1 MSVTVSKINDS
12 TTSWKQSGGRAF
24 DHYHRLDYSSHEVPT
39 VEEHR
44 ALESKV
50 SDCQQDISKIESKII
65 KSDQRL
71 AEFAVAIPRLAA
83 EVGNVK
89 SQIGDTVRALNETGQ
104 LATAFKSVTDKHLA
118 NIQKAVDVLSMK
130 IKDGERELK
139 TKASEGLELLKKAAS
154 EITAKIREAEQTVSA
169 CAKKSKD
176 DVAELGK
183 IKEQAVSA
191 LKNAT
196 ALVQKQ
202 LSEYITGEASRLNT
216 IEQSV
221 LKSVDSIKESCEK
234 VAELQDATDRLESR
248 LKLIEKE
255 DTLGRLAVME
265 KNYCETLAACQ
276 DTLSAANYFRSVN
289 RSFFSRLWWCL
300 TGRCTEAQ

>member
-12 TTSWKQSGGRAF
+12 TTSWKQSGSRTF
-24 DHYHRLDYSSHEVPT
+24 DHYHRLDYSSYEVPT
-39 VEEHR
+39 IEEHR
-44 ALESKV
+44 ASESKV
-50 SDCQQDISKIESKII
+50 SDCQQDIAKIESTIM

-104 LATAFKSVTDKHLA
+104 LTTAFKSVTDGHLA
-118 NIQKAVDVLSMK
+118 KIQKVVDVLSLK

-139 TKASEGLELLKKAAS
+139 TKASEGLELLKKTAS
-154 EITAKIREAEQTVSA
+154 EITVKIREAEQTVSA

-176 DVAELGK
+176 DVVELEK
-183 IKEQAVSA
+183 IKEQAVAA
-191 LKNAT
+191 LKNA
-196 ALVQKQ
+196 AAIVQKQ
-202 LSEYITGEASRLNT
+202 LSEYITGETVRLST
-216 IEQSV
+216 LEQSV
-221 LKSVDSIKESCEK
+221 LKSVDSIKESVGK
-234 VAELQDATDRLESR
+234 VVELQEATDKLESR
-248 LKLIEKE
+248 LTLIEKE
-255 DTLGRLAVME
+255 DALGRLVVME
-265 KNYCETLAACQ
+265 KKYSETLVACQ

-300 TGRCTEAQ
+300 TGRCNEA

>member
-1 MSVTVSKINDS
+1 MSVKVCKINDS
-12 TTSWKQSGGRAF
+12 WTSWKKGDRLM
-24 DHYHRLDYSSHEVPT
+24 DHYHSLDYSSYEVPT
-39 VEEHR
+39 IEEHR

-50 SDCQQDISKIESKII
+50 SDCQQDIVKIESKII

-104 LATAFKSVTDKHLA
+104 LATAFKSVTDGHLA
-118 NIQKAVDVLSMK
+118 NIQKVVDVLSLK
-130 IKDGERELK
+130 IKEGERELK
-139 TKASEGLELLKKAAS
+139 TKASEGLELFKKAAS

-169 CAKKSKD
+169 CANKSKD
-176 DVAELGK
+176 DVVELGK
-183 IKEQAVSA
+183 IKEQAVAA
-191 LKNAT
+191 LKNA
-196 ALVQKQ
+196 AAIVQKQ
-202 LSEYITGEASRLNT
+202 LSEYITGEMTRLST

-221 LKSVDSIKESCEK
+221 LKSVDSIKESVDK
-234 VAELQDATDRLESR
+234 VVELQEATDKLESR
-248 LKLIEKE
+248 LTLIEKE
-255 DTLGRLAVME
+255 DALGRLVVME
-265 KNYCETLAACQ
+265 KKYSETLVACQ

-300 TGRCTEAQ
+300 TGRCNEA